1 MKNYSKTKLLL
12 LTSLLA
18 AMASAHAQTSVG
30 TWLDAGKVKSTL
42 TNGWQVGLSTDK
54 DPANNNQW
62 NTHNGGSGFGVGGLF
77 GGLQETQIETRF
89 GAPVRYPVQFVT
101 KRQVT
106 VPNGTD
112 GTITY
117 AANLEFTDSASV
129 ADSSSV
135 SASVKTGAEISFKVS
150 ASAFGMGAEAGGKVT
165 EDFTRTSATANTTTT
180 TRQEKFSSN
189 LSVVVPARSTYLV
202 TLICQEEKVDLPYQ
216 SDIRLTGISHTWFPD
231 RVNGHFNWNQDVG
244 GVLAHANNLPRGWYL
259 PGDGSVVIEAAQGKL
274 TAQQST
280 NCSATTQ
287 NITNMPI
294 ASVPSLP
301 NARGNSI
308 ASFVRPGATL
318 VGVTPIRR

>member
-1 MKNYSKTKLLL
+1 MKNYSKTKIFL

-18 AMASAHAQTSVG
+18 SMASAHGQSAVG
-30 TWLDAGKVKSTL
+30 TWLDAGTVKSVL
-42 TNGWQVGLSTDK
+42 TNGWQVGLNTDK

-62 NTHNGGSGFGVGGLF
+62 NTNDGGNGFGVGGLL
-77 GGLQETQIETRF
+77 GGLQETRIETRF
-89 GAPVRYPVQFVT
+89 GAPIPYPVHFVI

-129 ADSSSV
+129 SDSSSL
-135 SASVKTGAEISFKVS
+135 SNSVKTGAEISFKVS
-150 ASAFGMGAEAGGKVT
+150 ASAFGMGAEAGGKVS

-216 SDIRLTGISHTWFPD
+216 SDIRITGTSHTWFPD
-231 RVNGHFNWNQDVG
+231 RVNGHYNWNQNVG
-244 GVLAHANNLPRGWYL
+244 GVLAHANNLPRGWNL
-259 PGDGSVVIEAAQGKL
+259 PGDGSVVIEGAHGKL

-280 NCSATTQ
+280 NCSAATQ
-287 NITNMPI
+287 NITNLPA

-301 NARGNSI
+301 RVRGNSI
-308 ASFVRPGATL
+308 ASLVQPGATL